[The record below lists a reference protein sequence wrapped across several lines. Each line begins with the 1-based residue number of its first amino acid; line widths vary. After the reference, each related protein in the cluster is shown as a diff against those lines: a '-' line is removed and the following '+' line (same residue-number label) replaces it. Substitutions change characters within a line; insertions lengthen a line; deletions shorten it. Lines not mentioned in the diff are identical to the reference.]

1 MNRIKPFGK
10 KKNSNCSNAAVTAVP
25 QTVSRTFSS
34 LLGDSKSFY
43 AECQLYENLKNNV
56 PVISGA
62 ISKIVRLAGGFT
74 VTCNDKRYEKML
86 CEFLSTVPVG
96 GNMVGIDAFVD
107 LFLDQLLTY
116 GTAVGEMV
124 MNGDMKSFS
133 LYNSELKSIVLKR
146 NEKAPLQIDI
156 CNAASGTDTPVSNQD
171 AILLSVLD
179 PDAGKLHGNSLLKGL
194 PFVSGVLMQIFES
207 IASNWERMGNLRYAV
222 TYRPQNDA
230 LEKAYAKDRALQIAK
245 GWSDAMKSGNEI
257 KDFIAV
263 GDVDI
268 KVIGA
273 DNQILDSEIP
283 VRQLMEQIIAKTGLP
298 PFMLGL
304 NWSTTERMAQQ
315 QTDMLTSELQHYRR
329 ILTPVITKIA
339 TMFLRMNG
347 CTDKCTVEWDEISLL
362 DETEQAKAN
371 YYNAQAEKYHAEA
384 LASDKGHL

>member
-1 MNRIKPFGK
+1 MNSIRPFSK
-10 KKNSNCSNAAVTAVP
+10 KDRKNYSHAAVTAVP
-25 QTVSRTFSS
+25 QSSSRSLSS
-34 LLGDSKSFY
+34 VLNDSKSFY
-43 AECQLYENLKNNV
+43 TERQLYENLKNNV

-62 ISKIVRLAGGFT
+62 ISKIVRLTGGFK
-74 VTCNDKRYEKML
+74 VTCNNSSYEKML
-86 CEFLSTVPVG
+86 SDFLATVCVG
-96 GNMVGIDAFVD
+96 GNMTGIDAFID

-124 MNGDMKSFS
+124 MNKDMRSFS
-133 LYNSELKSIVLKR
+133 LYNSELCDVGLRR
-146 NEKAPLQIDI
+146 NEKNPMQIDVYSLSAGNDNDI
-156 CNAASGTDTPVSNQD
+156 CNRDRM
-171 AILLSVLD
+171 LLSVLD

-194 PFVSGVLMQIFES
+194 PFVSGILMQIFQS
-207 IASNWERMGNLRYAV
+207 ISTNWERMGNLRYAV

-283 VRQLMEQIIAKTGLP
+283 VRQLLEQIIAKIGLP

-315 QTDMLTSELQHYRR
+315 QTDMLTSELYHYRR

-339 TMFLRMNG
+339 NMFLRMNG
-347 CTDKCTVEWDEISLL
+347 CNDKCTVEWEDISLL
-362 DETEQAKAN
+362 DETQQAKAR

-384 LASDKGHL
+384 LALGKGE

>member
-1 MNRIKPFGK
+1 MNNIRPFSK
-10 KKNSNCSNAAVTAVP
+10 KERKNYSHAAVTAVP
-25 QTVSRTFSS
+25 QTASRPFAQ
-34 LLGDSKSFY
+34 LLGDSKSFF
-43 AECQLYENLKNNV
+43 AERQLYENLKNNV
-56 PVISGA
+56 PVINGA
-62 ISKIVRLAGGFT
+62 ISKIVRLTGGFT
-74 VTCNDKRYEKML
+74 VTCPDKKYEKL
-86 CEFLSTVPVG
+86 LSDFLANVCVG
-96 GNMVGIDAFVD
+96 GNSVGIDAFID
-107 LFLDQLLTY
+107 LYLDQLLTY
-116 GTAVGEMV
+116 GTAVGEMI
-124 MNGDMKSFS
+124 MNKDMRSFS
-133 LYNSELKSIVLKR
+133 LYNSELNNIVLKR
-146 NEKAPLQIDI
+146 NGKNPMQIDI
-156 CNAASGTDTPVSNQD
+156 CNASQGTGTPVANQNT
-171 AILLSVLD
+171 ILISVLD
-179 PDAGKLHGNSLLKGL
+179 PDAGRLHGNSLLKGL

-315 QTDMLTSELQHYRR
+315 QTDMLTSELYHYRR

-347 CTDKCTVEWDEISLL
+347 CTDSCTVIWDDISLL
-362 DETEQAKAN
+362 DETEQAKAR

-384 LASDKGHL
+384 VALGKGE

>member
-1 MNRIKPFGK
+1 MNKIRPFGRK
-10 KKNSNCSNAAVTAVP
+10 AQKNYSQVAAAAVP
-25 QTVSRTFSS
+25 QTSARSFSS
-34 LLGDSKSFY
+34 ILNDSKSFY
-43 AECQLYENLKNNV
+43 AERQLYESLKNSV
-56 PVISGA
+56 PVIDGA
-62 ISKIVRLAGGFT
+62 ISKIVRLTGGFE
-74 VTCNDKRYEKML
+74 VKCSERKYEKL
-86 CEFLSTVPVG
+86 LSDFLANVSVG
-96 GNMVGIDAFVD
+96 GNMVGIDAFAD
-107 LFLDQLLTY
+107 LFLNQLLTY

-124 MNGDMKSFS
+124 MNKDKRSFS
-133 LYNSELKSIVLKR
+133 LYNGELNDIVLKR
-146 NEKAPLQIDI
+146 NSNNPMQIDI
-156 CNAASGTDTPVSNQD
+156 CTNTSGEAIPVKNPNAV
-171 AILLSVLD
+171 LLSVLD

-207 IASNWERMGNLRYAV
+207 IGSNWERMGNLRYAV

-245 GWSDAMKSGNEI
+245 GWSDAMKSGGEV

-273 DNQILDSEIP
+273 DNQILDSEVP

-315 QTDMLTSELQHYRR
+315 QTDMLTSELYHYRR
-329 ILTPVITKIA
+329 ILTPVIVKICD
-339 TMFLRMNG
+339 MYLRMNG
-347 CTDKCTVEWDEISLL
+347 CTGSCTVEWDDISLL
-362 DETEQAKAN
+362 DETEQAKAR

-384 LASDKGHL
+384 IALGKGE